1 MIRFIIIC
9 LLFLAPTIVF
19 SKIVN
24 TEYTYKHLGKVTQED
39 ACQIAEKRAKEKAI
53 KEALGL
59 KISLDELRTCKGT
72 DGEDECKDNQTSVLS
87 LNGEITE
94 SVINNKEDGVYETSN
109 GKIYY
114 CKIEI
119 KAVVVPSF
127 ENNLDIEFNVKL
139 NQINFRN
146 GEKIFMD
153 FIFSEELYLTVY
165 QYHPYKKI
173 DRVQKLF
180 PNKFEIDNKIN
191 SNRFKLPTNNL
202 EYFID
207 FPDRVSRKKVDEH
220 LIFIVT
226 KDKVNFLDTYFSLED
241 LTKRLMEI
249 EKKNIVRKEQK
260 TYTIYK

>member
-1 MIRFIIIC
+1 MRFIIIFII
-9 LLFLAPTIVF
+9 LLMPATVF

-24 TEYTYKHLGKVTQED
+24 TEYTFKHLGEVTQKD

-59 KISLDELRTCKGT
+59 KISLDEIRKCKET
-72 DGEDECKDNQTSVLS
+72 DGVLECEDNQTSVLS
-87 LNGEITE
+87 LNGDIKEYKI
-94 SVINNKEDGVYETSN
+94 INKEDGVDELSDP
-109 GKIYY
+109 KIYF

-119 KAVVVPSF
+119 NADVVPSF
-127 ENNLDIEFNVKL
+127 ENNLNIEFNIAL
-139 NQINFRN
+139 NQVNFRS
-146 GEKIFMD
+146 GEKISMD
-153 FIFSEELYLTVY
+153 FLFSEELYLTVY
-165 QYHPYKKI
+165 QYYPYKKV

-180 PNKFEIDNKIN
+180 PNKYEKNNKISLKN
-191 SNRFKLPTNNL
+191 FKLPTDNL
-202 EYFID
+202 EYTVL
-207 FPDRVSRKKVDEH
+207 FPDNISKARVDEH

-226 KDKVNFLDTYFSLED
+226 KKNVGFLDAYFSLED

>member
-1 MIRFIIIC
+1 MRFIIIC
-9 LLFLAPTIVF
+9 LLFLSPTIVF

-24 TEYTYKHLGKVTQED
+24 TEYTFKHLGEVTQKD

-72 DGEDECKDNQTSVLS
+72 DGYDECKDNQTSVLS

-94 SVINNKEDGVYETSN
+94 YVVNNKEDGVNETTD

-139 NQINFRN
+139 NQLDFRN
-146 GEKIFMD
+146 GEKISMD
-153 FIFSEELYLTVY
+153 FLFSEELYLTVY
-165 QYHPYKKI
+165 QYYPYKKV

-180 PNKFEIDNKIN
+180 PNKYEKDNKISLKN
-191 SNRFKLPTNNL
+191 FKLPTDNL
-202 EYFID
+202 EYTVL
-207 FPDRVSRKKVDEH
+207 FPDNISRERVDEH
-220 LIFIVT
+220 LIFITT
-226 KDKVNFLDTYFSLED
+226 KKDVGFLDTYFSLED